1 MKKYTNLVLIT
12 AIVIF
17 VIAITIRFF
26 IFAQDVKVEI
36 RESEKHE
43 LHININ

>member
-36 RESEKHE
+36 RESEKNE
-43 LHININ
+43 LQININ